1 MRSRQGVDGLL
12 RRGESAVL
20 PFILVEMSSRT
31 MEQAPELK
39 TNPPPFKQS
48 MDRLQMLLKST
59 PLRPTMPS
67 MPDMAAL
74 KAKN

>member
-1 MRSRQGVDGLL
+1 
-12 RRGESAVL
+12 
-20 PFILVEMSSRT
+20 

-48 MDRLQMLLKST
+48 VDRLQMLLKNT
-59 PLRPTMPS
+59 RLRPTMPL